1 MNICVQGKLDGY
13 RESCAKGKPLNEDQ
27 KLAVSKYD
35 EVSYFSETFLQFCD
49 LLPYYTEP

>member
-1 MNICVQGKLDGY
+1 VFQGKLDGY

-35 EVSYFSETFLQFCD
+35 EVSYFPETFFNFVS
-49 LLPYYTEP
+49 

>member
-1 MNICVQGKLDGY
+1 MKSVIQGKLDGY

-35 EVSYFSETFLQFCD
+35 EVNYFSETFFNFVS
-49 LLPYYTEP
+49 